1 MAELSTELELR
12 VGVGARVPVALR
24 NVFDGAVRLVVTN
37 LCAAEPGCGAA
48 LWLLFGFFFFFH
60 KRALSLLGMARCSAP
75 CRRPPELTLDCRVAG
90 GEVTAIPCLGSV

>member
-1 MAELSTELELR
+1 MAELSAELELR

-48 LWLLFGFFFFFH
+48 LWLLFGVFLFS
-60 KRALSLLGMARCSAP
+60 RARPFSVRYGAVLCSLPS
-75 CRRPPELTLDCRVAG
+75 PPELTLDCRVAG

>member
-1 MAELSTELELR
+1 MAELSAELELR

-48 LWLLFGFFFFFH
+48 LCLLFGFFSF
-60 KRALSLLGMARCSAP
+60 CTSAP
-75 CRRPPELTLDCRVAG
+75 FLF
-90 GEVTAIPCLGSV
+90 

>member
-1 MAELSTELELR
+1 MAELSAELELR

-48 LWLLFGFFFFFH
+48 LWLLCSVFSFFT
-60 KRALSLLGMARCSAP
+60 SAP
-75 CRRPPELTLDCRVAG
+75 FLF
-90 GEVTAIPCLGSV
+90 

>member
-1 MAELSTELELR
+1 MAELSAELELR

-24 NVFDGAVRLVVTN
+24 NICFDGAVRLVVTN

-48 LWLLFGFFFFFH
+48 LWLLFGVFLFS
-60 KRALSLLGMARCSAP
+60 RARPFSVRYGAVLCSLPS
-75 CRRPPELTLDCRVAG
+75 PPELTLDCRVAG